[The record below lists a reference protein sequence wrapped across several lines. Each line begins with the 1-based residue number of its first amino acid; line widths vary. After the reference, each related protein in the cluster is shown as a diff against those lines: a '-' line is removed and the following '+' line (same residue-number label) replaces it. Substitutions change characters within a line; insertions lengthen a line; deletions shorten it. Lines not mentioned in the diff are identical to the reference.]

1 MIVTVTMSQSKFNIT
16 ITIMSEV
23 NTEDLLKH

>member
-1 MIVTVTMSQSKFNIT
+1 MIVTVTMSQLKFNIT